1 MALPKERSVTPP
13 PVRPA
18 PRSCERCAAAL
29 EPEDLRCPL
38 CGLTAPLVVALAPAK
53 PVAAVVRCS
62 TCSACVAYS
71 AEARAPRC
79 SFCGCEAKVDL
90 PEDPVD
96 QASAFLPFRVAPA
109 HAREALLRYWRGLGW
124 FRPGDLARVA
134 KVEALQPIWWPA
146 WVINATA
153 DVSWTADSDA
163 GAEKA
168 DWAPHAGQTRLVL
181 RNCVIPASRGLSREE
196 CSALTSRYDLGE
208 ALGDVPREP
217 TGSQVEQFDLRR
229 SGARAQILESVQE
242 QAERSV
248 AETQVPGSRRRNV
261 HVAVML
267 SGLETTR
274 YALPAYVLAYRYRQ
288 RLFRAVV
295 HGQEV
300 SQVIAR
306 APYSWARIALA
317 VAAGLLGIG
326 LLAAVAA
333 HFLGGR

>member
-1 MALPKERSVTPP
+1 MTSPT
-13 PVRPA
+13 VRTA

-38 CGLTAPLVVALAPAK
+38 CGLTAPLVVALAPARS
-53 PVAAVVRCS
+53 VAVVVRCA
-62 TCSACVAYS
+62 TCGACVSYS
-71 AEARAPRC
+71 AEARGPRC
-79 SFCGCEAKVDL
+79 SFCGSEAKVDV
-90 PEDPVD
+90 PEDPVE
-96 QASAFLPFRVAPA
+96 QAGAFLSFRVAPEQ
-109 HAREALLRYWRGLGW
+109 AREALLCFWRGLGW

-146 WVINATA
+146 WLINVTA

-168 DWAPHAGQTRLVL
+168 KWAPHAGQTRLVL
-181 RNCVIPASRGLSREE
+181 RNCVIPASRGLSRSE
-196 CSALTSRYDLGE
+196 CSALTLRYDLGE
-208 ALGDVPREP
+208 ALGELPREP
-217 TGSQVEQFDLRR
+217 QGAQVEQFDLRR

-248 AETQVPGSRRRNV
+248 AATQVPGSRCRNV

-267 SGLETTR
+267 SGLETMR
-274 YALPAYVLAYRYRQ
+274 YALPAYVLAYRYHD

-295 HGQEV
+295 HGQDV
-300 SQVIAR
+300 SQVIAS

-317 VAAGLLGIG
+317 VAAGLCSIG
-326 LLAAVAA
+326 LLAVVVY
-333 HFLGGR
+333 FLAGR